1 MPAPSGRFFSYNPHM
16 TKFGG
21 KGRLEDARMLQG
33 RGRYVSDWNLPGQA
47 YGHFLRADRAHAR
60 IVSIDTAAAR
70 AMPGVVAVYTG
81 EDIAA
86 AGLKG
91 MPAAAPMKGRGGTEQ
106 LKPDHPVLAQDRI
119 RYVGEPLAMVVA
131 ESAALAQDAAEA
143 IVVDCEDLPAV
154 VDARAALEPGAPL
167 LHDDVPGNLLL
178 DFEGGDAAATEAA
191 FARAAKIVK
200 LSAYHTRVVGNPME
214 PRAAVG
220 EWAVDEGVYRLYA
233 CTQGA
238 SAMRNQTGPVLGVPP
253 EDVRIV
259 AEEVGGGFGVRF
271 NTYPEYCV
279 LLFAAKKLG
288 RPVKWVGTR
297 SEMFLADEQA
307 RDVGHGSEIAL
318 DADGRILGMRFDYV
332 SNLGAYVAYTGTFVN
347 TVNLVNVA
355 SGVYDVQAVHV
366 RARLVMT
373 NTVPTA
379 AYRGAGRPV
388 SSYAIERLVDEA
400 AHALGMDPA
409 ELRRRNL
416 VPNSKFPYRIVTGF
430 EYDCGDFSGVLD
442 KALRESDWA
451 GFEKRRAEAAK
462 RGRLRGRG
470 MSSYI
475 ESSAAGGFAPY
486 DQAVIEWDAEGG
498 VTLRVASHNHGQ
510 GHLTTYAQIV
520 SRALGIEME
529 SIRLKT
535 AEADRV
541 ITGNPTGGS
550 RSVLGMGS
558 ALLWASQE
566 SVEKG
571 LALAAEDLE
580 TAAADIEFAEG
591 RYRVKGTDR
600 ELSIL
605 SIAKAHP
612 GALNVDLKDRKVGAT
627 FPNGCHVSEVEIDPE
642 TGETEVVAYVAVDDS
657 GNIIN
662 HQIVEGQMQGGITQG
677 AGHILGEQ
685 AVFDPDSGQ
694 LLTGSFM
701 DYPMPRAVVV
711 NNLRVLE
718 HPVPTAGNPLGAK
731 GVGEAGVTGSMPCL
745 MNAILDA
752 MRPAGVEAFDMPASP
767 HRVWAAL
774 AAAKAGQPRA
784 FAVGDLTAG

>member
-1 MPAPSGRFFSYNPHM
+1 M
-16 TKFGG
+16 TTFGS

-33 RGRYVSDWNLPGQA
+33 RGRYVADWNLPGQA
-47 YGHFLRADRAHAR
+47 YGHFLRSDRAHAQGLR
-60 IVSIDTAAAR
+60 IDASAAL
-70 AMPGVVAVYTG
+70 AMPGVVAVITG

-91 MPAAAPMKGRGGTEQ
+91 LGAAAPMKGRGGSEQ
-106 LKPDHPVLAQDRI
+106 LKPDHPVLAQGRI
-119 RYVGEPLAMVVA
+119 RYVGEPLALVVA
-131 ESAALAQDAAEA
+131 ESAALAQDASEA
-143 IVVDCEDLPAV
+143 IVVECEDLPAV
-154 VDARAALEPGAPL
+154 VDARAALATGAPQ
-167 LHDDVPGNLLL
+167 LHEDVPGNLLL
-178 DFEGGDAAATEAA
+178 DFEGGDAAATDAA

-220 EWAVDEGVYRLYA
+220 EWAAAEGVYRLYA

-238 SAMRNQTGPVLGVPP
+238 AAIRNQTGPVLGVPP
-253 EDVRIV
+253 EDVRVV

-279 LLFAAKKLG
+279 LLFAAKTLG
-288 RPVKWVGTR
+288 RAVKWVGTR

-307 RDVGHGSEIAL
+307 RDVEHGSEIAL

-332 SNLGAYVAYTGTFVN
+332 SNLGAYVAFTGTFVN
-347 TVNLVNVA
+347 TVNLVNVV

-366 RARLVMT
+366 RARLALT

-388 SSYAIERLVDEA
+388 ASYAIERLVDQA
-400 AHALGMDPA
+400 AHELGMDPA

-416 VPNSKFPYRIVTGF
+416 IPASKIPYKIVTGF
-430 EYDCGDFSGVLD
+430 EYDCGDFEGVLA
-442 KALRESDWA
+442 KAVRESDWD
-451 GFEKRRAEAAK
+451 GFAKRRVDAAS

-470 MSSYI
+470 LSTYI

-486 DQAVIEWDAEGG
+486 DQAVIEWDEDGG
-498 VTLRVASHNHGQ
+498 ITLRVASHNHGQ
-510 GHLTTYAQIV
+510 GHETTYAQIV
-520 SRALGIEME
+520 SRVLGIPME

-535 AEADRV
+535 ASADHV

-600 ELSIL
+600 EVTIL
-605 SIAKAHP
+605 SLANSHP
-612 GALNVDLKDRKVGAT
+612 GALNVDLKEKKVGAT
-627 FPNGCHVSEVEIDPE
+627 FPNGAHVAEIEIDPE

-685 AVFDPDSGQ
+685 AVYDRESGQ

-701 DYPMPRAVVV
+701 DYAMPRAVVV

-718 HPVPTAGNPLGAK
+718 HPVPTATNPLGAK

-752 MRPAGVEAFDMPASP
+752 MRQAGVEAFDMPANP

-774 AAAKAGQPRA
+774 VAAKAGRPREL
-784 FAVGDLTAG
+784 AVGDLTAG